1 MKIAVLQLSSQGLSS
16 TKLFNYVRIAH
27 KKNVKLLLLGEY
39 ILNPFFHELRSM
51 SLSMIREQTTQQLH
65 ILKDLAKTYNI
76 TLIAPLVK
84 IEGKKIYKV
93 TAKVSPFSTGYY
105 KQQILINYSHWN
117 EEKYFDNPTAP
128 LTTPYTFKIE
138 GTKFAIMN
146 GFELHFDAIFAQL
159 NAKKVDCILVPSV
172 STFESYERWKSL
184 VAMRSFTHNC
194 YIVRANRIGEY
205 QDKEHTWHFY
215 GDSICTSPD
224 GELLTHLGNKEE
236 LMIVDV
242 SHIQVK
248 NARKSWG
255 FYDTI
260 QKHQSGGTQK

>member
-16 TKLFNYVRIAH
+16 TKLLNYVRIAH

-39 ILNPFFHELRSM
+39 ILNPFFHELRTL
-51 SLSMIREQTTQQLH
+51 SLSMIREQTKQQLN
-65 ILKDLAKTYNI
+65 ILKDLAKTYNM
-76 TLIAPLVK
+76 TLIAPLIKV
-84 IEGKKIYKV
+84 EAKKIYKV
-93 TAKVSPFSTGYY
+93 TAKVSPSSTGYY
-105 KQQILINYSHWN
+105 KQQILINYPHWN
-117 EEKYFDNPTAP
+117 EERYFDNPLDS
-128 LTTPYTFKIE
+128 LTTPYIFKIE
-138 GTKFAIMN
+138 NTKFAIIN
-146 GFELHFDAIFAQL
+146 GFELHFDAIFAHL
-159 NAKKVDCILVPSV
+159 DSKKIDCILVPSV

-184 VAMRSFTHNC
+184 IAMRSFTHNC

-205 QDKEHTWHFY
+205 KDKEHIWNFY
-215 GDSICTSPD
+215 GDSICTSPN

-242 SHIQVK
+242 SHIEVK

-260 QKHQSGGTQK
+260 QKRHTKG